1 LIDMRIAIL
10 HLWLRRAAA
19 IALACAASGAIA
31 IPAAGV
37 DDAGDAKGELIGEL
51 IFRADLLSSLDTL
64 CPRGAP
70 MPDWRAALPP
80 LPPEATTPE
89 LLDLS
94 RRLGA
99 DAGQQLLRETGGCR
113 SVDFAV
119 AYDESRQT
127 FDELIAR
134 WRQL

>member
-1 LIDMRIAIL
+1 MRIAPL
-10 HLWLRRAAA
+10 HHWFRHAAA
-19 IALACAASGAIA
+19 VALMFATAGAIA
-31 IPAAGV
+31 IPAAAV
-37 DDAGDAKGELIGEL
+37 EQADDSVGELIGEL

-64 CPRGAP
+64 CPRGRPA
-70 MPDWRAALPP
+70 PDWRAALPP

-99 DAGQQLLRETGGCR
+99 DAGQQLVRETGGCR

-119 AYDESRQT
+119 AYDESMQT
-127 FDELIAR
+127 FDELIER

>member
-1 LIDMRIAIL
+1 MQIAPL
-10 HLWLRRAAA
+10 HPWLRRSLAAA
-19 IALACAASGAIA
+19 LLSAVTAALAIPTAAVNDADDT
-31 IPAAGV
+31 V
-37 DDAGDAKGELIGEL
+37 DELIGEL

-64 CPRGAP
+64 CPRGRP
-70 MPDWRAALPP
+70 TPNWRAALPP

-89 LLDLS
+89 LLELS

-99 DAGQQLLRETGGCR
+99 DAGQQLVRETGGCR

-127 FDELIAR
+127 FDELIER

>member
-1 LIDMRIAIL
+1 MRIAPL
-10 HLWLRRAAA
+10 HHWFRRAAA
-19 IALACAASGAIA
+19 VALMFATAGAIA
-31 IPAAGV
+31 IPAAAV
-37 DDAGDAKGELIGEL
+37 EQADDSVGELIGEL

-64 CPRGAP
+64 CPRGRPA
-70 MPDWRAALPP
+70 PDWRAALPP

-99 DAGQQLLRETGGCR
+99 DAGQQLVRETGGCR

-119 AYDESRQT
+119 AYDESMQT
-127 FDELIAR
+127 FDELIER

>member
-1 LIDMRIAIL
+1 MRIAPL
-10 HLWLRRAAA
+10 HHWFRRAAA
-19 IALACAASGAIA
+19 VALMCATAGAIA
-31 IPAAGV
+31 IPAAAV
-37 DDAGDAKGELIGEL
+37 EEADDTVGELIGEL

-64 CPRGAP
+64 CPRGRPA
-70 MPDWRAALPP
+70 PDWRAALPP

-99 DAGQQLLRETGGCR
+99 DAGQQLVRETGGCR

-127 FDELIAR
+127 FDELIER

>member
-1 LIDMRIAIL
+1 MR
-10 HLWLRRAAA
+10 RRGRHRDPGRRGEQA
-19 IALACAASGAIA
+19 
-31 IPAAGV
+31 
-37 DDAGDAKGELIGEL
+37 DDTVGELIGEL

-64 CPRGAP
+64 CPRGRPA
-70 MPDWRAALPP
+70 PDWRAALPP

-89 LLDLS
+89 LLELS

-99 DAGQQLLRETGGCR
+99 DAGQQLVRETGGCR

-127 FDELIAR
+127 FDELIER

>member
-1 LIDMRIAIL
+1 MRIAPL
-10 HLWLRRAAA
+10 HHWFRRAAA
-19 IALACAASGAIA
+19 VALMCATAGAIA
-31 IPAAGV
+31 IPDAAV
-37 DDAGDAKGELIGEL
+37 EHADDTVGELIGEL

-64 CPRGAP
+64 CPRGRPA
-70 MPDWRAALPP
+70 PDWRAALPP

-99 DAGQQLLRETGGCR
+99 DAGQQLVRETGGCR

-119 AYDESRQT
+119 AYDESMQT
-127 FDELIAR
+127 FDELIER

>member
-1 LIDMRIAIL
+1 MRIAPL
-10 HLWLRRAAA
+10 HHWFRRAAA
-19 IALACAASGAIA
+19 VALMCATAGAIA
-31 IPAAGV
+31 IPAAAV
-37 DDAGDAKGELIGEL
+37 EHADDTVGELIGEL

-64 CPRGAP
+64 CPRGRPA
-70 MPDWRAALPP
+70 PDWRAALPP

-99 DAGQQLLRETGGCR
+99 DAGQQLVRETGGCR

-119 AYDESRQT
+119 AYDESMQT
-127 FDELIAR
+127 FDELIER

>member
-1 LIDMRIAIL
+1 MRIATL
-10 HLWLRRAAA
+10 HRCFGRAAA
-19 IALACAASGAIA
+19 VALACAASAAIA
-31 IPAAGV
+31 IPAAAV
-37 DDAGDAKGELIGEL
+37 DDADDAMGELIGEL

-64 CPRGAP
+64 CPRGRPA
-70 MPDWRAALPP
+70 PDWRAALPP

-89 LLDLS
+89 LLELS

-99 DAGQQLLRETGGCR
+99 DAGQQLVRETGGCK
-113 SVDFAV
+113 SLDFAF

-127 FDELIAR
+127 FDELIER